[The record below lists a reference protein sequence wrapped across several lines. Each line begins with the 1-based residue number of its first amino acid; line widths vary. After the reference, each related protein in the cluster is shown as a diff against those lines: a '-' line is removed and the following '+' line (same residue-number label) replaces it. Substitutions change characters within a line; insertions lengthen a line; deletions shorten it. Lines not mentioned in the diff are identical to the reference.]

1 MKNRFLVAVAIAG
14 LLGSSLS
21 ARDASLEDK
30 ITSLYVSYF
39 NRAPDFNG
47 LSYWKSHGEEY
58 LNAGKN
64 GLLALQELSAGFA
77 THPTFVSMYSSM
89 GNEDFVKA
97 IYKNA
102 LGRDGDAGGITYWT
116 GLLDSGKQ
124 RSDMVAEFMNASLT
138 VDLTAENYPTLSQA
152 DLDAA
157 IERQTLIANKVQ
169 VAEAFVNTLTTN
181 TNVED
186 TQNPE
191 NDPAY
196 LASIKVLENVGVD
209 QTTVEDAI
217 GKIYALK
224 DAPSTAISMIQNS
237 WGAIQPDYSFK
248 NPPSIPEDGN
258 GDETVQE
265 AASKARFIYI
275 FNNMAYNYYEE
286 YVSGEYNLYS
296 FTTLAA
302 TAHCTDYGFT
312 AAEQTTNYNYQGINV
327 LIYSSPSADYS
338 SARVCTEAD
347 YAGTEFGGNTNGL
360 FYGNEQTYE

>member
-1 MKNRFLVAVAIAG
+1 MKNRIMTAFAIAG
-14 LLGSSLS
+14 VLASSLS

-47 LSYWKSHGEEY
+47 LSYWKSHGEDY
-58 LNAGKN
+58 LKTGKSD
-64 GLLALQELSAGFA
+64 LLALQELSAGFA
-77 THPTFVSMYSSM
+77 IHPTFVSMYSSM

-102 LGRDGDAGGITYWT
+102 LGRDGDAGGIAYWT

-124 RSDMVAEFMNASLT
+124 RSDMVAEFMNLSLT
-138 VDLTAENYPTLSQA
+138 LDLTADNYPDLSQA

-169 VAEAFVNTLTTN
+169 VAESFVDTLTTN
-181 TNVED
+181 TNVTD

-196 LASIKVLENVGVD
+196 LASVKVLENVGVD
-209 QTTVEDAI
+209 QTTVDDAVA
-217 GKIYALK
+217 KIYSLK
-224 DAPSTAISMIQNS
+224 DSPSTAISMIENS
-237 WGAIQPDYSFK
+237 WDVITPDYSFK
-248 NPPSIPEDGN
+248 NPSSIPEIPEDN
-258 GDETVQE
+258 QE
-265 AASKARFIYI
+265 AASKADLVYI
-275 FNNMAYNYYEE
+275 FNNMSYDYYEK
-286 YVSGEYNLYS
+286 YSSGEYALYS
-296 FTTLAA
+296 FTTVPGI
-302 TAHCTDYGFT
+302 AHCTDYGFT

-327 LIYSSPSADYS
+327 LIYSSISADDS
-338 SARVCTEAD
+338 SARVCTESD